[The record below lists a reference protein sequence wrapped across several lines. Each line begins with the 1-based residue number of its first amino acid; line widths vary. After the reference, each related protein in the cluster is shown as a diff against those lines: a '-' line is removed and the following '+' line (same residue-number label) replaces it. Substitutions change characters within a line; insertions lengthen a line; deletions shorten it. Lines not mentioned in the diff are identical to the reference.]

1 MKTGLVLYLIGVTS
15 RIECKLCKWV
25 FVFLAYRRP
34 LLVSSRI
41 FRKMLGM
48 FYQQHVVC
56 IGGGILFSVIF
67 GIVE

>member
-1 MKTGLVLYLIGVTS
+1 MLTGLVLYLIGVTS
-15 RIECKLCKWV
+15 RTECKLCKWV
-25 FVFLAYRRP
+25 FVFLACRRP
-34 LLVSSRI
+34 VLVSSRI